1 MSGSDTS
8 GAGTLS
14 GSGARGPGVASAPP
28 AASRLPL
35 VRPRAIHQLAP
46 SIAFGDAVSNDCFEL
61 QRLFWSRGIRSE
73 IFTED
78 ARPEVRAFVRGWRDL
93 EGEKGDDAM
102 LLIHVSMGHE
112 ILDQL
117 DGIVLPKAVVYH
129 NITPAEYF
137 HGLNPHGEHYSGLGR
152 EQLRRLA
159 GICAFGFADSE
170 FDRAELAE
178 AGFARTAVVPI
189 LYDWSTFDVAPDA
202 RVVERLAA
210 SGTAIVAVGQI
221 LPQKAVHD
229 VVRAFARY
237 REGDAG
243 ARLYLV
249 GNHAHSAGYLDRV
262 RDEIRSLSLDGSVEL
277 TGSVPTEQL
286 VAYYRG
292 ADAFVT
298 LSEHEGFCVPLLEAM
313 RAEVPIVAHAAG
325 AIPETLGDAGLLLGE
340 KSPEPVADAISRV
353 VGDAVLRERLVGQG
367 RARLETFSRERVAER
382 LADALALGGIAL
394 PAYRRR
400 TIAVLSSDQRCGI
413 HEYSQALVR
422 GLRADGHDVDFVG
435 VAHLDSA
442 DLGAKVGAI
451 RRDADPVIIEH
462 EAGIFRD
469 VPFVRALLRLRL
481 RGRRIVL
488 SMHELEPGKFHH
500 FRLLTRYLDYRAG
513 YRFRTEL
520 LRAMWVA
527 VKAAWTLL
535 EYRVILALMGVLPR
549 RLVVH
554 SQRSAES
561 IDLLTRDLTKVDVIP
576 LVAMPLEGVTLPA
589 TEDERRSLRARLGLP
604 LDRFVFIS
612 PGFFFPRKRFVEVMK
627 ALPPEATLVLS
638 GTRSARDAEYFDEV
652 MAWIER
658 NEPANVIVNTDYDR
672 TPELVVASDAI
683 VLYYRDIF
691 QSAVAAEAMWAGLPC
706 VFSDIKGFRI
716 YEGAGLFARDDDELA
731 RAMRELLVPA
741 TNARLRR
748 QVAVTRRMLAPERL
762 ALRYLVGL
770 P

>member
-1 MSGSDTS
+1 MI
-8 GAGTLS
+8 
-14 GSGARGPGVASAPP
+14 
-28 AASRLPL
+28 
-35 VRPRAIHQLAP
+35 RPRAIHQLTP

-93 EGEKGDDAM
+93 ESERGDDAL

-112 ILDQL
+112 LLDQL
-117 DGIVLPKAVVYH
+117 AGIGLPKAVVYH

-137 HGLNPHGEHYSGLGR
+137 HGLNPHAEHYSRLGR

-159 GICAFGFADSE
+159 QLCSFGFADSE
-170 FDRAELAE
+170 FDRAELA
-178 AGFARTAVVPI
+178 ASGFKRTAVVPI
-189 LYDWSTFDVAPDA
+189 LYDWSTFDTPPDA
-202 RVVERLAA
+202 GLADRLAA

-237 REGDAG
+237 RERDAG

-292 ADAFVT
+292 AAAFVT

-313 RAEVPIVAHAAG
+313 RADVPIVAHAAG
-325 AIPETLGDAGLLLGE
+325 AIPETLGDAGVLLTD
-340 KSPEPVADAISRV
+340 KSPEPVAEALSRV
-353 VGDAVLRERLVGQG
+353 VGDAALRDRLINSG
-367 RARLETFSRERVAER
+367 RAQLEAFSRERVAER
-382 LADALALGGIAL
+382 LAAALALGGFEL

-400 TIAVLSSDQRCGI
+400 TMAVLSSDQRCGI

-422 GLRADGHDVDFVG
+422 GLRADGHSVDFVG

-442 DLGAKVGAI
+442 DLAAKAGTI
-451 RRDADPVIIEH
+451 RREADPVIIEH

-481 RGRRIVL
+481 RGHRIVL
-488 SMHELEPGKFHH
+488 SMHELEPEKFHH
-500 FRLLTRYLDYRAG
+500 FRLLTRYLDYRAR

-520 LRAMWVA
+520 VRALVVA
-527 VKAAWTLL
+527 AKAAWALV

-554 SQRSAES
+554 SQRSADS
-561 IDLLTRDLTKVDVIP
+561 IDLLTRDLTKVDVVP
-576 LVAMPLEGVTLPA
+576 LVAMPMEGVVPPA
-589 TEDERRSLRARLGLP
+589 SDDERRALRRRLGLP
-604 LDRFVFIS
+604 VDGFVFIS
-612 PGFFFPRKRFVEVMK
+612 PGFFFPRERFVEVMK
-627 ALPPEATLVLS
+627 ALPPEAALVLS
-638 GTRSARDAEYFDEV
+638 GTRSAREAEYFDEV

-658 NEPANVIVNTDYDR
+658 SGPANVIVNTDYDR
-672 TPELVVASDAI
+672 TPELVVASDAV
-683 VLYYRDIF
+683 VLYYREIF

-731 RAMRELLVPA
+731 RAMREMLVPA
-741 TNARLRR
+741 TYERLRR